1 MNTIIT
7 IDLSKEVI
15 PADILA
21 MIRRK
26 EETTMQAKERMK
38 TEYLENL
45 ENWKNEIRMNINKDL
60 IEKGFSAVI
69 VPNLSYFKRED
80 ICGVCKELIQEYAE
94 KGYFTQPFEYAK
106 SNFYKWYKMLIEV

>member
-21 MIRRK
+21 MIRGK

-38 TEYLENL
+38 IEYLENL

-69 VPNLSYFKRED
+69 VPNLTYFERED

-106 SNFYKWYKMLIEV
+106 SNFYKWYKMIIGV

>member
-7 IDLSKEVI
+7 IDLSKEII

-21 MIRRK
+21 MIRGE
-26 EETTMQAKERMK
+26 EETAMQAKERMK

-45 ENWKNEIRMNINKDL
+45 ENWKNETRMNINKDL

-80 ICGVCKELIQEYAE
+80 ICRVCEDLIKEYAE
-94 KGYFTQPFEYAK
+94 RGYFTQPFEYAK
-106 SNFYKWYKMLIEV
+106 SNFYKWYKMIIGV

>member
-15 PADILA
+15 PANILA
-21 MIRRK
+21 MIRGE

-45 ENWKNEIRMNINKDL
+45 ENWKNETRMNINKDL
-60 IEKGFSAVI
+60 IEKGFSAII

-80 ICGVCKELIQEYAE
+80 ICGVCEDLIKEYAE

-106 SNFYKWYKMLIEV
+106 SNFYKWYKMIIGV

>member
-21 MIRRK
+21 MIRGK

-60 IEKGFSAVI
+60 IEKGLSVVT
-69 VPNLSYFKRED
+69 VPNLTYFERKD

-106 SNFYKWYKMLIEV
+106 SNFYKWYKMIIGV

>member
-21 MIRRK
+21 MIRGK

-38 TEYLENL
+38 TEYLENI
-45 ENWKNEIRMNINKDL
+45 EKRKNETRMNINKDL
-60 IEKGFSAVI
+60 IEKGFSVVT
-69 VPNLSYFKRED
+69 VPNLTYFERED
-80 ICGVCKELIQEYAE
+80 ICGVCEDLIKEYAE

-106 SNFYKWYKMLIEV
+106 SNFYKWYKMIIGV

>member
-21 MIRRK
+21 MIRGK

-45 ENWKNEIRMNINKDL
+45 ENWKNETRMNINKDL

-80 ICGVCKELIQEYAE
+80 ICKVCKDLVKEYAE
-94 KGYFTQPFEYAK
+94 KGYSTHPFEYVK
-106 SNFYKWYKMLIEV
+106 SNFYRWYKMIIEV

>member
-21 MIRRK
+21 MIRGK

-38 TEYLENL
+38 TEYFENL
-45 ENWKNEIRMNINKDL
+45 ENWKNETRMNINKDL

-80 ICGVCKELIQEYAE
+80 ICRVCEDLIKEYAE

-106 SNFYKWYKMLIEV
+106 SNFYKWYKMIVGV

>member
-21 MIRRK
+21 MIRGK
-26 EETTMQAKERMK
+26 EETTMQAKERIK

-80 ICGVCKELIQEYAE
+80 ICRVCEDLIKEYAE
-94 KGYFTQPFEYAK
+94 KGYSTQSFEYAK
-106 SNFYKWYKMLIEV
+106 SNFYRWYKMLIEV

>member
-21 MIRRK
+21 MIRGK

-80 ICGVCKELIQEYAE
+80 ICRICEDLIKEYAE

-106 SNFYKWYKMLIEV
+106 SNFYKWYKMIIGV

>member
-21 MIRRK
+21 MIRGEK
-26 EETTMQAKERMK
+26 ETTMQAKERMK

-60 IEKGFSAVI
+60 IEKGLSVI
-69 VPNLSYFKRED
+69 TVPNLAYFERED

-106 SNFYKWYKMLIEV
+106 SNFYKWYKMIIGV

>member
-21 MIRRK
+21 MIRGK

-45 ENWKNEIRMNINKDL
+45 ENWKNEIRMNINKD
-60 IEKGFSAVI
+60 
-69 VPNLSYFKRED
+69 
-80 ICGVCKELIQEYAE
+80 
-94 KGYFTQPFEYAK
+94 
-106 SNFYKWYKMLIEV
+106 

>member
-21 MIRRK
+21 MIRGK

-45 ENWKNEIRMNINKDL
+45 ENRKNEIRMNINKDL
-60 IEKGFSAVI
+60 IEKGFSAII

-80 ICGVCKELIQEYAE
+80 ICRACEDLIKEYAE
-94 KGYFTQPFEYAK
+94 KGYSTQPFEYVK
-106 SNFYKWYKMLIEV
+106 SNFYRWYKMLNEV